1 MFLVVTYGLTPKNS
15 GFPIEAYRVADINL
29 FFVLLVVVTP
39 FGKFHVVATDKR
51 PPQYRLHL

>member
-1 MFLVVTYGLTPKNS
+1 VTYGLTPKNT
-15 GFPIEAYRVADINL
+15 GLPIEAYRVADINL